1 MAYYFIFPEKDATLY
16 SHPDRSTMNTGQDE
30 ILEIVKEKISS
41 ETKFYPSRILI
52 QFSDNNIQKALN
64 VTQGNTYSTN
74 LQLFSTEHENLA
86 INQIIE
92 LYPLSKKWEEG
103 TGRYPNTPISTNGC
117 SWLYKDGLARANEWN
132 TGSFDTGTT
141 GSISP
146 SSGITPG
153 GGEWYTGSGFFSS
166 QSFSNADILDL
177 NLDVTSIITKFS
189 ASYSNESY
197 PTAIP
202 NYGFILKYPQTSEE
216 FSSGSYGDLK
226 YFSVD
231 THTIYPPKLA
241 FKWDDST
248 IDISTV
254 NGEIFRSTAILP
266 NESLNVSLYNSKKEY
281 NINEVVTF
289 KLHIRE
295 KYPTRQF
302 TTSSNYLEPGYFKT
316 TSYYSIR
323 DAHTEEIIIPFDDN
337 YTKLSADS
345 DGMFFKLYM
354 NGLQP
359 ERYYRILLKSTND
372 FGTTIF
378 DDNYHFKVVR

>member
-295 KYPTRQF
+295 KYPTRAF
-302 TTSSNYLEPGYFKT
+302 VTSSNYLEPGYFKT

-345 DGMFFKLYM
+345 DGMFFRLYM

>member
-1 MAYYFIFPEKDATLY
+1 MAYYFIYPEKDATLY

-177 NLDVTSIITKFS
+177 NLDITSIITKFS

-254 NGEIFRSTAILP
+254 NGEIYSSTAILP
-266 NESLNVSLYNSKKEY
+266 NEGLNVSLYNSKKEY
-281 NINEVVTF
+281 NINEVATF
-289 KLHIRE
+289 RLHIRE

-302 TTSSNYLEPGYFKT
+302 ITSSNYLKPGYFKT

-345 DGMFFKLYM
+345 DGMFFRLYM

>member
-345 DGMFFKLYM
+345 DGMFFRLYM

>member
-177 NLDVTSIITKFS
+177 NLDITSIITKFS
-189 ASYSNESY
+189 ASYSNKSY

-345 DGMFFKLYM
+345 DGMFFRLYM

>member
-177 NLDVTSIITKFS
+177 NLDITSIITKFS
-189 ASYSNESY
+189 ASYSNKSY

-289 KLHIRE
+289 RLHIRE

-345 DGMFFKLYM
+345 DGMFFRLYM